1 MVWVAVGLTFVAI
14 VAVAGAVVYAF
25 SPGDFPIADRLSKLW
40 QPLAVQR
47 KKVSFKEKQTQKAA
61 RVLSDVGRLLP
72 NTSTKD
78 LSANR
83 KMLVRAGYR
92 RPEAVMALRGAK
104 VVLPILLAAI
114 VYFSGLTNTTTVNP
128 IFIWI
133 LALLGGFLL
142 PDMWLSRQVRN
153 RQNILRKAL
162 PDALDLLVVCIEAGL
177 GLDQAFMRVSQE
189 LRITHPELC
198 SELDMVNVQI
208 RVGRTRIESMR
219 ELASRTGVDDIKALV
234 AMLIQTDRFGTSV
247 SQSLRVHADDM
258 RMKRRQRAEEA
269 AAKTPVKMVPPL
281 VFFIF
286 PALFVV
292 ILGPAI
298 ITIFRQ
304 FIGMHH

>member
-1 MVWVAVGLTFVAI
+1 MVWVAVGFTFIAI
-14 VAVAGAVVYAF
+14 LVVAGALVYAF
-25 SPGDFPIADRLSKLW
+25 APGEFPIADRLSRLW
-40 QPLAVQR
+40 QPLAAQR
-47 KKVSFKEKQTQKAA
+47 KVSFREKQTQKAA
-61 RVLSDVGRLLP
+61 QVLSDVGKLLP
-72 NTSTKD
+72 SSKD
-78 LSANR
+78 LSAT
-83 KMLVRAGYR
+83 KMMLVRAGYR
-92 RPEAVMALRGAK
+92 RPEAIMALRGAK
-104 VVLPILLAAI
+104 VLLPIVFAII
-114 VYFSGLTNTTTVNP
+114 VYVSGLTASNNGMFV
-128 IFIWI
+128 WI
-133 LALLGGFLL
+133 LALAAGFLL
-142 PDMWLSRQVRN
+142 PDMWLSRRVRR
-153 RQNILRKAL
+153 RQTILRKAL

-198 SELDMVNVQI
+198 GEIDLVNAQI

-258 RMKRRQRAEEA
+258 RLKRRQRAEEA

-304 FIGMHH
+304 FIGMHQ

>member
-14 VAVAGAVVYAF
+14 IVVAGALVYAF
-25 SPGDFPIADRLSKLW
+25 APGEFPIADRLSRLW
-40 QPLAVQR
+40 QPLAAQR
-47 KKVSFKEKQTQKAA
+47 KVSFREKQTLKATQ
-61 RVLSDVGRLLP
+61 VLSDVGKLLP
-72 NTSTKD
+72 SSKD
-78 LSANR
+78 LSAT
-83 KMLVRAGYR
+83 KLMLVRAGFR
-92 RPEAVMALRGAK
+92 RPEAMMALRGAK
-104 VVLPILLAAI
+104 VLLPIAFAII
-114 VYFSGLTNTTTVNP
+114 VYVSGLTESNNGLFV
-128 IFIWI
+128 WI
-133 LALLGGFLL
+133 LALVAGFLL
-142 PDMWLSRQVRN
+142 PDMWLSRRVRK
-153 RQNILRKAL
+153 RQTILRKAL

-198 SELDMVNVQI
+198 GELDLVNAQI

-258 RMKRRQRAEEA
+258 RLKRRQRAEEA

-304 FIGMHH
+304 FIGMH

>member
-1 MVWVAVGLTFVAI
+1 MVWLAAGLTFIAI
-14 VAVAGAVVYAF
+14 LVVAGALVFAF
-25 SPGDFPIADRLSKLW
+25 APGEFPIADRLSRLW
-40 QPLAVQR
+40 QPLAAQR
-47 KKVSFKEKQTQKAA
+47 KVSFREKQTQKAA
-61 RVLSDVGRLLP
+61 RVLSDVGKLLP
-72 NTSTKD
+72 SSKD
-78 LSANR
+78 LSTT
-83 KMLVRAGYR
+83 KLMLVRAGYR
-92 RPEAVMALRGAK
+92 RPEAIMALRGAK
-104 VVLPILLAAI
+104 VLLPILFAVI
-114 VYFSGLTNTTTVNP
+114 VYVSGLTESGNALL
-128 IFIWI
+128 IWI
-133 LALLGGFLL
+133 LALLAGFLL
-142 PDMWLSRQVRN
+142 PDMWLSRRVRR
-153 RQNILRKAL
+153 RQTILRKAL

-198 SELDMVNVQI
+198 GELDLVNAQI
-208 RVGRTRIESMR
+208 RIGRTRIEAMR

-304 FIGMHH
+304 FIGMNR

>member
-1 MVWVAVGLTFVAI
+1 
-14 VAVAGAVVYAF
+14 
-25 SPGDFPIADRLSKLW
+25 
-40 QPLAVQR
+40 
-47 KKVSFKEKQTQKAA
+47 
-61 RVLSDVGRLLP
+61 
-72 NTSTKD
+72 
-78 LSANR
+78 
-83 KMLVRAGYR
+83 
-92 RPEAVMALRGAK
+92 
-104 VVLPILLAAI
+104 
-114 VYFSGLTNTTTVNP
+114 
-128 IFIWI
+128 
-133 LALLGGFLL
+133 
-142 PDMWLSRQVRN
+142 
-153 RQNILRKAL
+153 
-162 PDALDLLVVCIEAGL
+162 VCIEAGL

-198 SELDMVNVQI
+198 GELDLVNAQI
-208 RVGRTRIESMR
+208 RIGRTRIESMR

-304 FIGMHH
+304 FIGIHQ

>member
-1 MVWVAVGLTFVAI
+1 MVWLAVGLTFVAI
-14 VAVAGAVVYAF
+14 VVVAGALVYAF
-25 SPGDFPIADRLSKLW
+25 SPGDFPIANRLARLW
-40 QPLAVQR
+40 QPLAAQR
-47 KKVSFKEKQTQKAA
+47 KVSFREKQTQKAA
-61 RVLSDVGRLLP
+61 RVLSDVGKLIP
-72 NTSTKD
+72 SSTKN
-78 LSANR
+78 LSTA
-83 KMLVRAGYR
+83 KLMLVRAGYR
-92 RPEAVMALRGAK
+92 RPEAIMAMRGAK
-104 VVLPILLAAI
+104 VLLPIIFAVI
-114 VYFSGLTNTTTVNP
+114 VYVAGLAGSSNGMFV
-128 IFIWI
+128 WI
-133 LALLGGFLL
+133 LAILAGFLL
-142 PDMWLSRQVRN
+142 PDIWLSRRVRR
-153 RQNILRKAL
+153 RQTILRKAL

-198 SELDMVNVQI
+198 GELDLVNAQI
-208 RVGRTRIESMR
+208 RVGRTRIEAMR

-304 FIGMHH
+304 FIGMGK

>member
-1 MVWVAVGLTFVAI
+1 MVWLAVGLTFVAI
-14 VAVAGAVVYAF
+14 VVVAGALVYAF
-25 SPGDFPIADRLSKLW
+25 SPGEFPIAERLSRLW

-47 KKVSFKEKQTQKAA
+47 KKVTFREKQTQKAA
-61 RVLSDVGRLLP
+61 RVLSDVGKLLP
-72 NTSTKD
+72 SSKDMSTTK
-78 LSANR
+78 L
-83 KMLVRAGYR
+83 MLVRAGYR

-104 VVLPILLAAI
+104 VLLPVVFLAGA
-114 VYFSGLTNTTTVNP
+114 YFSGLTESGNAML
-128 IFIWI
+128 IYI

-142 PDMWLSRQVRN
+142 PDMWLSRRVRR
-153 RQNILRKAL
+153 RQTILRKAL

-198 SELDMVNVQI
+198 SELDLVNAQI
-208 RVGRTRIESMR
+208 RIGRTRIEAMR
-219 ELASRTGVDDIKALV
+219 DLASRTGVDDIKALV

-258 RMKRRQRAEEA
+258 RLKRRQRAEEA

-304 FIGMHH
+304 FVGMHQ

>member
-1 MVWVAVGLTFVAI
+1 MVWLAVGLTFVAI
-14 VAVAGAVVYAF
+14 VVVAGALVYAF
-25 SPGDFPIADRLSKLW
+25 SPGEFPIADRLSRLW
-40 QPLAVQR
+40 QPLAAQR
-47 KKVSFKEKQTQKAA
+47 KVSFRQKQTQKAT
-61 RVLSDVGRLLP
+61 RVLSDVGKLLP
-72 NTSTKD
+72 SSKDMSTTK
-78 LSANR
+78 L
-83 KMLVRAGYR
+83 MLVRAGYR
-92 RPEAVMALRGAK
+92 RPEAIMALRGAK
-104 VVLPILLAAI
+104 VLLPIIFLLF
-114 VYFSGLTNTTTVNP
+114 VYFSGLTESGNAMLIY
-128 IFIWI
+128 IF
-133 LALLGGFLL
+133 ALLAGFLL
-142 PDMWLSRQVRN
+142 PDMWLSRRVRK
-153 RQNILRKAL
+153 RQTILRKAL

-198 SELDMVNVQI
+198 GELDLVNAQI
-208 RVGRTRIESMR
+208 RIGRTRIEAMR
-219 ELASRTGVDDIKALV
+219 ELSSRTGVDDIKALV

-304 FIGMHH
+304 FVGMHR

>member
-1 MVWVAVGLTFVAI
+1 MVWLAVGLTFVAI
-14 VAVAGAVVYAF
+14 VVVAGALVYAF
-25 SPGDFPIADRLSKLW
+25 SPGEFPIADRLSRLW
-40 QPLAVQR
+40 QPLAAQR
-47 KKVSFKEKQTQKAA
+47 KKVTFREKQTQKAA
-61 RVLSDVGRLLP
+61 RVLSDVGKLLP
-72 NTSTKD
+72 SSKDMSTTK
-78 LSANR
+78 L
-83 KMLVRAGYR
+83 MLVRAGYR
-92 RPEAVMALRGAK
+92 RPEAIMALRGAK
-104 VVLPILLAAI
+104 VLLPVVFLVG
-114 VYFSGLTNTTTVNP
+114 VYVSGLTQSGNAML
-128 IFIWI
+128 IYI

-142 PDMWLSRQVRN
+142 PDMWLSRRVRK
-153 RQNILRKAL
+153 RQTILRKAL

-198 SELDMVNVQI
+198 SELDLVNAQI
-208 RVGRTRIESMR
+208 RIGRTRIEAMR

-304 FIGMHH
+304 FVGMHQ

>member
-1 MVWVAVGLTFVAI
+1 MVWLAVGLTFVAI
-14 VAVAGAVVYAF
+14 VVVAGALVYAF
-25 SPGDFPIADRLSKLW
+25 SPGEFPIAERLSRLW

-47 KKVSFKEKQTQKAA
+47 KKVTFREKQTQKAA
-61 RVLSDVGRLLP
+61 RVLSDVGKLLP
-72 NTSTKD
+72 SSKDMSTTK
-78 LSANR
+78 L
-83 KMLVRAGYR
+83 MLVRAGYR

-104 VVLPILLAAI
+104 VLLPVVFLAGA
-114 VYFSGLTNTTTVNP
+114 YFSGLTQSGNAML
-128 IFIWI
+128 IYI

-142 PDMWLSRQVRN
+142 PDMWLSRRVRR
-153 RQNILRKAL
+153 RQTILRKAL

-198 SELDMVNVQI
+198 SELDLVNAQI
-208 RVGRTRIESMR
+208 RIGRTRIEAMR
-219 ELASRTGVDDIKALV
+219 DLASRTGVDDIKALV

-258 RMKRRQRAEEA
+258 RLKRRQRAEEA

-304 FIGMHH
+304 FVGMHQ

>member
-1 MVWVAVGLTFVAI
+1 MVWLATGLTFLAI
-14 VAVAGAVVYAF
+14 VVIAGALVYAF
-25 SPGDFPIADRLSKLW
+25 SPGALPIAGRLARLW
-40 QPLAVQR
+40 QPLTSQR
-47 KKVSFKEKQTQKAA
+47 KVTFREKQAQKATK
-61 RVLSDVGRLLP
+61 VLSDVGKLLP
-72 NTSTKD
+72 VSTKD
-78 LSANR
+78 LSTT
-83 KMLVRAGYR
+83 KLMLVRAGFR
-92 RPEAVMALRGAK
+92 RPEAIMALRGAK
-104 VVLPILLAAI
+104 ILLPVILVAI
-114 VYFSGLTNTTTVNP
+114 TYFSGIFATNPLLALV
-128 IFIWI
+128 I
-133 LALLGGFLL
+133 ALLGGFLL
-142 PDMWLSRQVRN
+142 PDMWLSRRVRK

-198 SELDMVNVQI
+198 SELDLVNAQI
-208 RVGRTRIESMR
+208 RVGRTRIEAMR
-219 ELASRTGVDDIKALV
+219 ELATRTGVDDIKALV

-292 ILGPAI
+292 ILGPAV
-298 ITIFRQ
+298 ITIYRQ

>member
-1 MVWVAVGLTFVAI
+1 MVWLASVLTFVAI
-14 VAVAGAVVYAF
+14 VVVAGALVYAF
-25 SPGDFPIADRLSKLW
+25 SPGEFPIADRLSRLW
-40 QPLAVQR
+40 QPLAAQR
-47 KKVSFKEKQTQKAA
+47 KVSFREKQTQKAA
-61 RVLSDVGRLLP
+61 RVLSDVGKLLP
-72 NTSTKD
+72 SSKDMSTTK
-78 LSANR
+78 L
-83 KMLVRAGYR
+83 MLVRAGYR
-92 RPEAVMALRGAK
+92 RPEAIMALRGAK
-104 VVLPILLAAI
+104 VLMPIVLAI
-114 VYFSGLTNTTTVNP
+114 VVYVSGLADSPNGMMV
-128 IFIWI
+128 WI
-133 LALLGGFLL
+133 LALLAGFLL
-142 PDMWLSRQVRN
+142 PDMWLSRRVRR
-153 RQNILRKAL
+153 RQTILRKAL

-198 SELDMVNVQI
+198 GELDLVNAQI
-208 RVGRTRIESMR
+208 RIGRTRIEAMR

-304 FIGMHH
+304 FVGMHQ

>member
-1 MVWVAVGLTFVAI
+1 MVWLATGLTFLAI
-14 VAVAGAVVYAF
+14 IVIAGALVYAF
-25 SPGDFPIADRLSKLW
+25 SPGTLPIAGRLARLW
-40 QPLAVQR
+40 QPLTSQR
-47 KKVSFKEKQTQKAA
+47 KVTFREKQAQTATK
-61 RVLSDVGRLLP
+61 VLSDVGKLLP
-72 NTSTKD
+72 VSTKD
-78 LSANR
+78 LSTT
-83 KMLVRAGYR
+83 KLMLVRAGFR
-92 RPEAVMALRGAK
+92 RPEAIMALRGAK
-104 VVLPILLAAI
+104 VLLPVILIAI
-114 VYFSGLTNTTTVNP
+114 MYFSGIFASNP
-128 IFIWI
+128 LLALVI
-133 LALLGGFLL
+133 ALLGGFLL
-142 PDMWLSRQVRN
+142 PDMWLSRRVRK

-198 SELDMVNVQI
+198 SELDLVNAQI
-208 RVGRTRIESMR
+208 RVGRTRIEAMR
-219 ELASRTGVDDIKALV
+219 ELATRTGVDDIKALV

-292 ILGPAI
+292 ILGPAV
-298 ITIFRQ
+298 ITIYRQ

>member
-1 MVWVAVGLTFVAI
+1 MVWLAVGLTFVAI
-14 VAVAGAVVYAF
+14 VVVAGALVYAF
-25 SPGDFPIADRLSKLW
+25 SPGEFPIADRLSRLW
-40 QPLAVQR
+40 QPLAAQR
-47 KKVSFKEKQTQKAA
+47 KVSFREKQTQKAA
-61 RVLSDVGRLLP
+61 RVLSDVGKLLP
-72 NTSTKD
+72 SSKDMSSTK
-78 LSANR
+78 L
-83 KMLVRAGYR
+83 MLVRAGYR
-92 RPEAVMALRGAK
+92 RPEAVLALRGAK
-104 VVLPILLAAI
+104 ILLPIIFAVA
-114 VYFSGLTNTTTVNP
+114 VYVSGLTNSPNGLFV
-128 IFIWI
+128 WI

-142 PDMWLSRQVRN
+142 PDMWLSRRVRR
-153 RQNILRKAL
+153 RQTILRKAL

-198 SELDMVNVQI
+198 SELDMVNAQI
-208 RVGRTRIESMR
+208 RIGRTRIEAMR

-304 FIGMHH
+304 FVGMHH

>member
-1 MVWVAVGLTFVAI
+1 MVWLAVGLTFFAI
-14 VAVAGAVVYAF
+14 VLVAGAVVYAF
-25 SPGDFPIADRLSKLW
+25 SPGAFPIADRLSRLW
-40 QPLAVQR
+40 QPVAAQR
-47 KKVSFKEKQTQKAA
+47 KVTFREKQAQTATK
-61 RVLSDVGRLLP
+61 VLSDVGKIMP
-72 NTSTKD
+72 GGTAKD
-78 LSANR
+78 AGSA
-83 KMLVRAGYR
+83 KLMLIRAGYR
-92 RPEAVMALRGAK
+92 RPEALMALRGAK
-104 VVLPILLAAI
+104 ILLPAILAVVVLLTGIAEYNPMFVWAI
-114 VYFSGLTNTTTVNP
+114 
-128 IFIWI
+128 
-133 LALLGGFLL
+133 ALIGGYML
-142 PDMWLSRQVRN
+142 PDFWLARKVKK
-153 RQNILRKAL
+153 RQNTLRKAL

-198 SELDMVNVQI
+198 GELDLVNAQI
-208 RVGRTRIESMR
+208 RVGRTRIDAMR

-292 ILGPAI
+292 ILGPAV
-298 ITIFRQ
+298 ITIYRQ
-304 FIGMHH
+304 FIGMHQ

>member
-1 MVWVAVGLTFVAI
+1 MVWLATGMTFLAVVVI
-14 VAVAGAVVYAF
+14 AGALVYAF
-25 SPGDFPIADRLSKLW
+25 SPGGLPIADRLSRLW
-40 QPLAVQR
+40 QPLAGQR
-47 KKVSFKEKQTQKAA
+47 KVTFREKQTRKAT
-61 RVLSDVGRLLP
+61 RVLTDVGKLLP
-72 NTSTKD
+72 GSTKD
-78 LSANR
+78 LSTN
-83 KMLVRAGYR
+83 KLMLVRAGYR
-92 RPEAVMALRGAK
+92 RPEAIMAMRGAK
-104 VVLPILLAAI
+104 VLGPIILVAVVYFTGLYTLNPIIILLVAG
-114 VYFSGLTNTTTVNP
+114 V
-128 IFIWI
+128 
-133 LALLGGFLL
+133 GGFLL
-142 PDMWLSRQVRN
+142 PDLWLARRVSR

-198 SELDMVNVQI
+198 GELDLVNAQI
-208 RVGRTRIESMR
+208 RVGRTRIEALR

-247 SQSLRVHADDM
+247 AQSLRVHADDM

-292 ILGPAI
+292 ILGPAM
-298 ITIFRQ
+298 ITIYRQ
-304 FIGMHH
+304 FAGLGH

>member
-1 MVWVAVGLTFVAI
+1 MLWLAVGLTFFAI
-14 VAVAGAVVYAF
+14 LLVAGALVYAF
-25 SPGDFPIADRLSKLW
+25 SPGAFPIADRLSRLW
-40 QPLAVQR
+40 QPAAAQR
-47 KKVSFKEKQTQKAA
+47 KVTFREKQAHAA
-61 RVLSDVGRLLP
+61 AKVLSDVGKMMP
-72 NTSTKD
+72 GGTAKNAG
-78 LSANR
+78 SA
-83 KMLVRAGYR
+83 KLMLIRAGYR
-92 RPEAVMALRGAK
+92 RPEALMALRGAK
-104 VVLPILLAAI
+104 ILVPAILAAVVLITGIAS
-114 VYFSGLTNTTTVNP
+114 YNP
-128 IFIWI
+128 LFVWA
-133 LALLGGFLL
+133 LALVGGYLL
-142 PDMWLSRQVRN
+142 PDMWLARKVKK
-153 RQNILRKAL
+153 RQNTLRKAL

-198 SELDMVNVQI
+198 GELDLVNAQI
-208 RVGRTRIESMR
+208 RVGRTRIEAMR

-292 ILGPAI
+292 ILGPAV
-298 ITIFRQ
+298 ITIYRQ

>member
-1 MVWVAVGLTFVAI
+1 MVWLAVGLTFFAI
-14 VAVAGAVVYAF
+14 LLVAGALVYAF
-25 SPGDFPIADRLSKLW
+25 SPGAFPIADRLSRLW
-40 QPLAVQR
+40 QPVSAQR
-47 KKVSFKEKQTQKAA
+47 KVTFREKQAHTAA
-61 RVLSDVGRLLP
+61 KVLSDVGKMMP
-72 NTSTKD
+72 GGTAKD
-78 LSANR
+78 AGTAKL
-83 KMLVRAGYR
+83 MLMRAGYR
-92 RPEAVMALRGAK
+92 RPEALTALRGAK
-104 VVLPILLAAI
+104 ILVPVILAAVVLITGI
-114 VYFSGLTNTTTVNP
+114 SSYNP
-128 IFIWI
+128 LFVWA
-133 LALLGGFLL
+133 LALIGGYLL
-142 PDMWLSRQVRN
+142 PDMWLSRKVKK
-153 RQNILRKAL
+153 RQNTLRKAL

-198 SELDMVNVQI
+198 AELDLVNAQI
-208 RVGRTRIESMR
+208 RVGRTRIEAMR
-219 ELASRTGVDDIKALV
+219 ELATRTGVDDIKALV

-292 ILGPAI
+292 ILGPAV
-298 ITIFRQ
+298 ITIYRQ